1 MPTSTDLSPWATV
14 GVIVCIAISAV
25 GLAAILEWDRRR
37 KFAGGDRREQIRR
50 LTESLN
56 ESLVAI
62 NAITAEIDQGQ
73 QILVKLERELAD
85 KKHAA
90 ALTSAEAEAVG
101 HLIQQEL
108 RRERRLTLIRDVL
121 LTFIGVV
128 IGLLLQSVW
137 QSWFS

>member
-1 MPTSTDLSPWATV
+1 MLPSSS
-14 GVIVCIAISAV
+14 GIGGGS
-25 GLAAILEWDRRR
+25 
-37 KFAGGDRREQIRR
+37 FAGGDRREQIRR

-62 NAITAEIDQGQ
+62 HAITAEIDQGQ

-101 HLIQQEL
+101 HLIQQEP
-108 RRERRLTLIRDVL
+108 RRERRPTLIRDVL